1 MDIVAK
7 DEKCAF
13 TLLVAS
19 TTDRD
24 FLPFQKVWA
33 RALEQSLPSKN
44 ASRMQDAL
52 DRGFDF
58 AFAKSDKKTSHFSTL
73 KTMKEVSISH
83 DMTVIW
89 VIML

>member
-1 MDIVAK
+1 VDIVAK

-33 RALEQSLPSKN
+33 RVLEQSLLSKN
-44 ASRMQDAL
+44 ASWMQDAL

-83 DMTVIW
+83 DMTVIR